1 MHQLQR
7 RKSFN
12 ARNQQWYIR
21 CPVIRLITEPKHRKQ
36 KRIGRKL
43 RVRSNIR
50 FQSTIMQL
58 TFTQV
63 VVGSIPVRS
72 TNKSMTY
79 DLLFR
84 KVAISDND
92 SADSG

>member
-1 MHQLQR
+1 M
-7 RKSFN
+7 
-12 ARNQQWYIR
+12 
-21 CPVIRLITEPKHRKQ
+21 
-36 KRIGRKL
+36 
-43 RVRSNIR
+43 RSNIR

-63 VVGSIPVRS
+63 VVGSIPARS
-72 TNKSMTY
+72 TNKSMNY

>member
-1 MHQLQR
+1 M
-7 RKSFN
+7 
-12 ARNQQWYIR
+12 
-21 CPVIRLITEPKHRKQ
+21 
-36 KRIGRKL
+36 
-43 RVRSNIR
+43 RSNIR
-50 FQSTIMQL
+50 FHRTFMQL

-63 VVGSIPVRS
+63 VVGSIPARS
-72 TNKSMTY
+72 TNKSTTY

>member
-1 MHQLQR
+1 M
-7 RKSFN
+7 
-12 ARNQQWYIR
+12 
-21 CPVIRLITEPKHRKQ
+21 
-36 KRIGRKL
+36 
-43 RVRSNIR
+43 RSNIR
-50 FQSTIMQL
+50 LQRTFMQL

-63 VVGSIPVRS
+63 VVGSIPARP
-72 TNKSMTY
+72 TNKSTTY

>member
-1 MHQLQR
+1 MVQPLSYHQVDNWA
-7 RKSFN
+7 KASK
-12 ARNQQWYIR
+12 
-21 CPVIRLITEPKHRKQ
+21 TKM
-36 KRIGRKL
+36 IGRKL

-50 FQSTIMQL
+50 FQRTFMQL

-63 VVGSIPVRS
+63 VVGSIPARS
-72 TNKSMTY
+72 TNKSTTY